1 MSLTETKI
9 QILMKALTNI
19 DKAAYLFLI
28 VIFGLGIYYANTD
41 LTYFD
46 KVYTVE
52 DGFVENGSA
61 IFLFTSSMLL
71 LSRFFKLFKHKD
83 LFWKV
88 GMLALAFVFFFGAGE
103 EISWGQ
109 RIFNVESS
117 EYFMENNAQGET
129 NLHNLV
135 VKDTKI
141 NKLIFSQLLTA
152 VLVIYLII
160 TPFLYR
166 KFEWVKNLTNKF
178 AVPIVQWHHTISFL
192 IATLLL
198 VFISSTRKWEI
209 YELTFSVIFLL
220 IFIKPFNKEIYTA

>member
-1 MSLTETKI
+1 
-9 QILMKALTNI
+9 MKTLTNI
-19 DKAAYLFLI
+19 DKVAYLFLI
-28 VIFGLGIYYANTD
+28 VIFGLGIYYAKTN

-46 KVYTVE
+46 EVYTVE

-61 IFLFTSSMLL
+61 IFLLGSSMLL
-71 LSRFFKLFKHKD
+71 LFRFFKLFKHKD
-83 LFWKV
+83 FFWKV
-88 GMLALAFVFFFGAGE
+88 GILAMAAIFFFGAGE

-117 EYFMENNAQGET
+117 EYFLENNAQGET

-135 VKDTKI
+135 VGETKI

-166 KFEWVKNLTNKF
+166 KFTWVKTLANKF

-192 IATLLL
+192 IGTLLL
-198 VFISSTRKWEI
+198 VFIPSDRKWEI
-209 YELTFSVIFLL
+209 YELAFSVIFLL
-220 IFIKPFNKEIYTA
+220 IFIKPLNKEIYTA